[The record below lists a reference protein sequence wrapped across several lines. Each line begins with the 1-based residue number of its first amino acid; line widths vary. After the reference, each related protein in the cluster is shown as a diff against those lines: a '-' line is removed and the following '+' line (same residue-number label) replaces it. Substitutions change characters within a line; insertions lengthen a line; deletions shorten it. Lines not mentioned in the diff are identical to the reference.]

1 MLNGT
6 DWQTTHPE
14 FIGDAQRLLSR
25 CQECFAHL
33 QLIADDS
40 DALECLLDSL
50 SRLSQ
55 QAAHARI
62 GCMAVLCQDMRRP
75 LDIAL
80 PNQRLNDETLAVLE
94 KCLTLLA
101 WQLELIDLRTGL
113 LPLDDGEQTWL
124 LAQLAVTCEPD
135 NRQHTPVPGLAVA
148 QAPR

>member
-14 FIGDAQRLLSR
+14 FIGDAHRLLDR

-50 SRLSQ
+50 SRLSE
-55 QAAHARI
+55 QAARARI
-62 GCMAVLCQDMRRP
+62 GCMAGLCQDMRQL
-75 LDIAL
+75 LDHASA
-80 PNQRLNDETLAVLE
+80 NECLNHETLAVLE
-94 KCLTLLA
+94 QCLTLLA

-113 LPLDDGEQTWL
+113 LPLDDGEQIWL
-124 LAQLAVTCEPD
+124 LEQLAATCEPD
-135 NRQHTPVPGLAVA
+135 NRQHTPAPGLAVA